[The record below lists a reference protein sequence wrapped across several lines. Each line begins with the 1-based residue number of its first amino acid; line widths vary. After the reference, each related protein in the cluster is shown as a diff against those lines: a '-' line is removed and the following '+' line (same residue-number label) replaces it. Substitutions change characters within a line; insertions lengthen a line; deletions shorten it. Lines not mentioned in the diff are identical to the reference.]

1 MDVQRRTSTRPASFA
16 RPAAVAAFLGLL
28 LASAGA
34 SADIAGSGDI
44 TVDLGG
50 TVVSPGDVVA
60 DLAAPP
66 LVAVDLG
73 PLPAGTDVT
82 AYSPYPG
89 TGELFCVGHTLSLPG
104 GVVARPRDVVLWD
117 GASYSIALDGGAAG
131 IPDGAAIDA
140 FAYDG
145 PSGDFWLS
153 FDTTVDLSGTV
164 VRDADVVDGTT
175 LGLVFDATAAG
186 VPQGSDVD
194 AVSMAPT
201 PGGMQILLSFD
212 VSGTLGGV
220 TYDDEDVLRY
230 DPVGGSWSLELDA
243 SSVDAAWSAAD
254 LDALYLVPEPGFVPL
269 LASGVAMLSVLAR
282 RRERLAGKRRAA

>member
-1 MDVQRRTSTRPASFA
+1 MDVQCRTSTRPASSA

-34 SADIAGSGDI
+34 AADIAGSGDI

-50 TVVSPGDVVA
+50 TVVSPADVVA

-66 LVAVDLG
+66 LVSIDLG
-73 PLPAGTDVT
+73 PLPAGADVT

-89 TGELFCVGHTLSLPG
+89 MGELFCVGHTLSLPG

-117 GASYSIALDGGAAG
+117 GVSYSLALDGGAVG
-131 IPDGAAIDA
+131 IPDGAAVDA

-145 PSGDFWLS
+145 TTGDFWLS

-186 VPQGSDVD
+186 VPPGTDVD

-201 PGGMQILLSFD
+201 PGGMQVLLSFD

-230 DPVGGSWSLELDA
+230 DPVGGGFTLELDA

-254 LDALYLVPEPGFVPL
+254 LDALYLVPEPGFISL
-269 LASGVAMLSVLAR
+269 LASGVAMLAVLAR
-282 RRERLAGKRRAA
+282 RRERLAGKLRAR